1 MRKISDEELR
11 KVLNLHEKWLKKE
24 EDGVRCSC

>member
-11 KVLNLHEKWLKKE
+11 KVLNLHEKWLKK
-24 EDGVRCSC
+24 RRRWCSC